1 MLICSSRRKFYCVI
15 YYSNFWHT
23 FVPYIFYLP
32 ETSLCSTGT
41 LRASWRCDSIMS
53 SYSSLHALQLA
64 CHVEQHLQQT
74 RTPLLMLA
82 ASGVYA
88 SGWGPSVCLF
98 RRLVASKWQRRTVGL
113 PQLGCRSMPAP
124 ERSSSHRHTLWSEG
138 WGSTQTFVL
147 SGVRSFLQCCTNFLW
162 SSSLILMCSLYT
174 VIFESFNVLQ
184 INTTETLSL
193 YCCTLG
199 LTV

>member
-1 MLICSSRRKFYCVI
+1 MLICSSRRQFYCVI

-88 SGWGPSVCLF
+88 SGWSPSVCPVDQLPLSGSDVQSVCRSSAVDRCRRQSAAAAIVIRCDPRDEDRDRLLF
-98 RRLVASKWQRRTVGL
+98 YQECVASY
-113 PQLGCRSMPAP
+113 S
-124 ERSSSHRHTLWSEG
+124 
-138 WGSTQTFVL
+138 VL
-147 SGVRSFLQCCTNFLW
+147 RIFSGVR
-162 SSSLILMCSLYT
+162 
-174 VIFESFNVLQ
+174 V
-184 INTTETLSL
+184 
-193 YCCTLG
+193 
-199 LTV
+199 